1 MEKRNLI
8 NKMKDDIKKDFAN
21 PSNVI
26 ADNLAIT
33 PQSIKAILPSRRNIR
48 RILNYSSTKDIP
60 REPLTVSELVIPDN
74 LKKIGTKIFL
84 IFDTKNRFE
93 HNRILMFGVRETL
106 NLLEQCEYWAGD
118 GTFKSCPKLFTQIYT
133 IHVYR
138 FKNVS

>member
-1 MEKRNLI
+1 
-8 NKMKDDIKKDFAN
+8 MKDDIKKDFAN

-74 LKKIGTKIFL
+74 LKKIGTKIFW

-106 NLLEQCEYWAGD
+106 NLLEQCGFNVIK
-118 GTFKSCPKLFTQIYT
+118 TFTDFDMNNESEQADRLFFVAQKQ
-133 IHVYR
+133 
-138 FKNVS
+138 F